1 MPRKVQY
8 SREMI
13 IDSAIEMVREKGSE
27 CINARDLGDYM
38 GCSSRPLFTA
48 FRNMDE
54 LIDAVRMEASA
65 RFLDS
70 VRAARDAKSAGPA
83 AKRMGMCIVRYAQTE
98 PNLYKFIHWTGR
110 KMFDVEELSRIMA
123 TQYQTDYQLSD
134 EDAKSFFDHMMIFNM
149 GLCSLITNGMRQFAQ
164 GEVERILLE
173 QFSATLAYYKSGK
186 RNIEEKIQT
195 PPSPL
200 REGECAVTNNKL
212 HSLLYLVR

>member
-1 MPRKVQY
+1 
-8 SREMI
+8 
-13 IDSAIEMVREKGSE
+13 
-27 CINARDLGDYM
+27 
-38 GCSSRPLFTA
+38 
-48 FRNMDE
+48 MDE
-54 LIDAVRMEASA
+54 LIDAVRMEAAA

-70 VRAARDAKSAGPA
+70 VRAARDAKSAGSA

-200 REGECAVTNNKL
+200 REGECAVTNTKL